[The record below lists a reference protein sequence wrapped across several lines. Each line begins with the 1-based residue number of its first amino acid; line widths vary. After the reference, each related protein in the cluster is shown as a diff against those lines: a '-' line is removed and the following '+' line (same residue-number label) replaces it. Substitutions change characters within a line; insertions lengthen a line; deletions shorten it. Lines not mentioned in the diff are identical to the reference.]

1 MCVCTLTLNTRKD
14 CYCGHI
20 TGMSPEQYLCTH
32 CIISDRR
39 VQHYR
44 RIFTAA
50 KKAHPTQAADCLGY
64 KELIT
69 AIIDAHYQSLSEE
82 EIHKVIDVV
91 CLSPEQAVDFTL
103 FCGVCALTER
113 MYRDKF
119 M

>member
-1 MCVCTLTLNTRKD
+1 
-14 CYCGHI
+14 
-20 TGMSPEQYLCTH
+20 MSPEQYLCTH

-50 KKAHPTQAADCLGY
+50 KKALPTQAADCLGY

>member
-1 MCVCTLTLNTRKD
+1 
-14 CYCGHI
+14 
-20 TGMSPEQYLCTH
+20 MSPEQYLCTY

-44 RIFTAA
+44 RIFTAT
-50 KKAHPTQAADCLGY
+50 KKKSQPLQATDGHLGY
-64 KELIT
+64 KELVA
-69 AIIDAHYQSLSEE
+69 AIIDAHYESLSEE

-91 CLSPEQAVDFTL
+91 CLSPEQTVDFTL
-103 FCGVCALTER
+103 FCGICALTER